1 MNGEPKVFVL
11 YRLTVEV
18 YERIGYR
25 RAAEAEESTTVELPI
40 SAAEAVDLK
49 TLGQGLFDDALAAF
63 EAAKEPKPA
72 EPEAE

>member
-1 MNGEPKVFVL
+1 MNEEPKVFVV

-18 YERIGYR
+18 CERTGYHR
-25 RAAEAEESTTVELPI
+25 TAEADEAATVELPI

-49 TLGQGLFDDALAAF
+49 ALGRGLFEDALAAF